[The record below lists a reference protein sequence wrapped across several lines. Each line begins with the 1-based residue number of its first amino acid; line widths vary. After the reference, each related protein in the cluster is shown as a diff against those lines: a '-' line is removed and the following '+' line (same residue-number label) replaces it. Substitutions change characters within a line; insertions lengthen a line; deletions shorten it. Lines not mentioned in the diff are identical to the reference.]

1 MEIRQPHQPYHT
13 DHCMVLSCQYHV
25 LFCLNYRRKVLN
37 EPLAARMKDLL
48 LAKQAEYGST
58 VIEREVLP
66 DHVHLLWDADP
77 REGMLGMVANIKGS
91 PSHER
96 RNEFPW
102 LKQRLPTRWTRSTC
116 ISTVGAVTWDL
127 VTQSIEAQQS
137 V

>member
-1 MEIRQPHQPYHT
+1 
-13 DHCMVLSCQYHV
+13 MVLSCHYHV

-77 REGMLGMVANIKGS
+77 RKGMLGMVANIKGS
-91 PSHER
+91 PSHELC
-96 RNEFPW
+96 NEFPW
-102 LKQRLPTRWTRSTC
+102 LKQRVPTRWTRSTC
-116 ISTVGAVTWDL
+116 IATVGAVTWDL
-127 VTQSIEAQQS
+127 VTQAIEAQQS